1 VAQLFSETTTQRVP
15 LDKSEGSVKD
25 KDILSVFFAPF
36 ALPER
41 FEDQDSGNLTLNHF
55 SAELVVPPTIDT
67 A

>member
-1 VAQLFSETTTQRVP
+1 VP

>member
-1 VAQLFSETTTQRVP
+1 VGVP